1 MCAQVLQVDA
11 APSEKKSKGHIMFVT
26 QKDKEKVRKQLL
38 ASSLVSS
45 RFKSVVREA
54 TAAAASN
61 SQQQQ
66 QQHART
72 TEKTAAQVS
81 ICEM

>member
-1 MCAQVLQVDA
+1 
-11 APSEKKSKGHIMFVT
+11 MFVT
-26 QKDKEKVRKQLL
+26 QKDKEKAKKQLL
-38 ASSLVSS
+38 ASGLVSS

-54 TAAAASN
+54 LASSN

-66 QQHART
+66 QQQQHARA

-81 ICEM
+81 IRQKSTPISANASRNSVYRRQ